1 MMRILLV
8 EDEERVASFIIKGL
22 RAEGNTVAW
31 TSSAVEAQALGTTQ
45 EFDMVL
51 LDLMLPD
58 GDGRGVLKHIR
69 AADVGVPII
78 VVSALG
84 EIDDKVSLLDFGAD
98 DYLVK
103 PFAFAELSAR
113 IRANA
118 RHGQQSARILAA
130 GDISLDTKSRIARR
144 GESAVDLPSREFAL
158 LEYLMRHADQVLSR
172 QQLLDAVWGFD
183 FDTGSNVVDV
193 YIGYLRRKL
202 DRPGEPSCI
211 ETVRG
216 AGYRVRA

>member
-1 MMRILLV
+1 MRILLV
-8 EDEERVASFIIKGL
+8 EDEERVASFIVKGL
-22 RAEGNTVAW
+22 SAEGN
-31 TSSAVEAQALGTTQ
+31 AVEWVATAADATALATTQ

-58 GDGRGVLKHIR
+58 GDGRDVLKRIR

-84 EIDDKVSLLDFGAD
+84 EIDDKVGLLDAGAD

-103 PFAFAELSAR
+103 PFAFAELAAR
-113 IRANA
+113 VRANA
-118 RHGQQSARILAA
+118 RHGQQSARVLSA
-130 GDISLDTKSRIARR
+130 GDLSLDTKSRIARR
-144 GESAVDLPSREFAL
+144 GDAVVDLPSREFAL

-202 DRPGEPSCI
+202 DRPGEPSFI

-216 AGYRVRA
+216 AGYRVRS

>member
-1 MMRILLV
+1 MRILLV
-8 EDEERVASFIIKGL
+8 EDEERVASFITKGL
-22 RAEGNTVAW
+22 RAEGHAIDWVA
-31 TSSAVEAQALGTTQ
+31 TAAEAMAMGMDQ
-45 EFDMVL
+45 EFDLVL

-58 GDGRGVLKHIR
+58 GNGLDVLRRIR
-69 AADVGVPII
+69 ANDAAVPII

-84 EIDDKVSLLDFGAD
+84 EIDDKVSLLDAGAD

-103 PFAFAELSAR
+103 PFAFAELAAR
-113 IRANA
+113 VRANA
-118 RHGQQSARILAA
+118 RHGQQSARTLTA
-130 GDISLDTKSRIARR
+130 GEVTLDSKSRVARR
-144 GESAVDLPSREFAL
+144 GDLAVDLPSREFAL
-158 LEYLMRHADQVLSR
+158 LEYLMRHADQVLTR

-202 DRPGEPSCI
+202 DRPGEPSFI

-216 AGYRVRA
+216 AGYRVRT